1 MSLRSAAEDEITL
14 TLTLYPFDKAQG
26 RRWNGRGDWFL
37 ASYPLPLQPEADPSS
52 GGCGRG
58 QGEGSDVQPSLIF
71 QRSEHARMSP
81 RNLFHGVAV
90 AVLILFAPGCDPV
103 INIGGTFFPGWMVA
117 ILIGSALTVAI
128 RYIFVF
134 TRVEP
139 HLGPLALIYTSLGLL
154 LSVVSWLILYRS

>member
-1 MSLRSAAEDEITL
+1 MSLRSAAEDEIQ
-14 TLTLYPFDKAQG
+14 TLYAFDKAQG
-26 RRWNGRGDWFL
+26 RRRNGRGDWFL
-37 ASYPLPLQPEADPSS
+37 ASYPRPL
-52 GGCGRG
+52 CGRE
-58 QGEGSDVQPSLIF
+58 QGEGSDVQPSPIF

-103 INIGGTFFPGWMVA
+103 LNIGGTFFPGWMVA

-128 RYIFVF
+128 RSVFIF
-134 TRVEP
+134 TRLEP
-139 HLGPLALIYTSLGLL
+139 HVGPLALIYTSLGVL

>member
-1 MSLRSAAEDEITL
+1 
-14 TLTLYPFDKAQG
+14 
-26 RRWNGRGDWFL
+26 
-37 ASYPLPLQPEADPSS
+37 
-52 GGCGRG
+52 
-58 QGEGSDVQPSLIF
+58 
-71 QRSEHARMSP
+71 MSP

-103 INIGGTFFPGWMVA
+103 LNIGGTFFPGWMVA

-139 HLGPLALIYTSLGLL
+139 HLAAS
-154 LSVVSWLILYRS
+154 